1 MECIAG
7 SPLWPRRTPWPGQ
20 AWPGRSKDSIIR
32 TNFANIF
39 DGSGQPR
46 CTVGGVPSKRL
57 IWVSTMVIVREYH
70 NQRYT
75 SGLKGYAARRATTPR
90 SVWWLLW
97 HFAANLFPR
106 SCPLFIKVTHRV
118 KVSDVVG
125 LTRCRIFILQRFRD
139 IVTTTRQTFDPTQ
152 WLVEFFF
159 YFTRFDRFQLH
170 INLQIGVPV
179 SNVSIELLAL
189 CFVIT

>member
-7 SPLWPRRTPWPGQ
+7 SPLWPPCFWPRRTPWPGQ

-75 SGLKGYAARRATTPR
+75 SALKGYATRRAATPL

-97 HFAANLFPR
+97 HFAANAFPR
-106 SCPLFIKVTHRV
+106 SSPLFIKVTHRA

-125 LTRCRIFILQRFRD
+125 LTHCRIFIFQRFRD
-139 IVTTTRQTFDPTQ
+139 IVTATRQTFDPAQ

-159 YFTRFDRFQLH
+159 IL
-170 INLQIGVPV
+170 LE
-179 SNVSIELLAL
+179 SIDCSYTLICKLV
-189 CFVIT
+189 FPFRTFR

>member
-7 SPLWPRRTPWPGQ
+7 SPLWPPCFWPRRTPWPGQ

-75 SGLKGYAARRATTPR
+75 SALKGYATRRAATPR

-97 HFAANLFPR
+97 HFAANPFPR
-106 SCPLFIKVTHRV
+106 SSPLFIKVTHRA

-125 LTRCRIFILQRFRD
+125 LTRCRIFIFQRFRD
-139 IVTTTRQTFDPTQ
+139 TVTATRQIFDPTQ

-159 YFTRFDRFQLH
+159 FILLESIDRSYTLICKLVF
-170 INLQIGVPV
+170 P
-179 SNVSIELLAL
+179 
-189 CFVIT
+189 FRTFR